1 MNTPSRSPRPWLC
14 ALVFVAFLCAGC
26 QVHSHRVGGGA
37 TGVGEDSTRQYYIFF
52 GLLQLNEVNVQRMA
66 GDLSSY
72 DIRTKFSLIDFVLSP
87 VLLPLTVTSR
97 TVTVAR

>member
-1 MNTPSRSPRPWLC
+1 M
-14 ALVFVAFLCAGC
+14 
-26 QVHSHRVGGGA
+26 HSHRVGGGA

-72 DIRTKFSLIDFVLSP
+72 DIRTKFSLTDFVLSP
-87 VLLPLTVTSR
+87 VLLLFTVTTR